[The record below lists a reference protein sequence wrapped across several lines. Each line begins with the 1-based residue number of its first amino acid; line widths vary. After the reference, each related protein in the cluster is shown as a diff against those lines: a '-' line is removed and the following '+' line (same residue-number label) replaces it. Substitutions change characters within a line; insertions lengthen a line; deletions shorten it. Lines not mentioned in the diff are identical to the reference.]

1 MTNMGQM
8 NTKHYYGISDVRLGL
23 FTTLSLISIHF
34 MNPVLWSPHPRKI
47 KLSGTEG
54 AI

>member
-34 MNPVLWSPHPRKI
+34 HEPCSLVSTPKEN
-47 KLSGTEG
+47 
-54 AI
+54 